1 MKMKTHLQ
9 SNIPLSKAFACIL
22 KYLILPWNIYCIILY
37 QAVGGGDP
45 GQIKQTRSLA
55 PRNLQPGVGEAGMT
69 QILAQIEPMRDYSC
83 DERVMGKHRRRW
95 AGGARR
101 LR

>member
-37 QAVGGGDP
+37 QAVGGGP
-45 GQIKQTRSLA
+45 RAIKQTRSLA
-55 PRNLQPGVGEAGMT
+55 PGNLQPGVGEAGMI
-69 QILAQIEPMRDYSC
+69 QILAQIEPMHDYNC
-83 DERVMGKHRRRW
+83 DECVMGKHRRRW